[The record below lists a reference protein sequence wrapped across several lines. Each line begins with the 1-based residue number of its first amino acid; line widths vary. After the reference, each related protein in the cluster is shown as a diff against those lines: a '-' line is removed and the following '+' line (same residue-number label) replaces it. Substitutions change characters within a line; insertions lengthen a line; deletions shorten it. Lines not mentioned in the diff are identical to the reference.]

1 MTLEKRD
8 CQKYCLSFD
17 SFTLT
22 YCLDMQDGGGKLG
35 LIDKLFFSGT
45 FKLRSASMDPAC
57 LAS

>member
-1 MTLEKRD
+1 
-8 CQKYCLSFD
+8 
-17 SFTLT
+17 
-22 YCLDMQDGGGKLG
+22 MQDGGGKLG